1 MTATFGG
8 VSAKEFDFHH
18 RQIKMVQCDSSLEI
32 QGLFQTFKARNLYF
46 FSESSTKTFET
57 VADRQI
63 VRLSTLS
70 LDRIDEGCL
79 DRMTIFYPIFA
90 KTGLTYD
97 HQTIH

>member
-18 RQIKMVQCDSSLEI
+18 RQIKMAQCDSSLEI
-32 QGLFQTFKARNLYF
+32 QGLSTFKAQNLYF